1 MGVPPAY
8 IYLRTL
14 ITVFH
19 GENVLLMHRRQSPDA
34 GYWNF
39 LGGKVDVG
47 EDPLEGAQR
56 ELREESGM
64 DTNLAF
70 RGVATA
76 IARSTGEH
84 WTLFLFSAH
93 VSDPRIMASL
103 EGPLRWVPPDEVAT
117 LPVWP
122 DIPILLPYLRDPARV
137 ILAKF
142 TYTTPDPDTLEVLLN
157 RVATF
162 PR

>member
-1 MGVPPAY
+1 MGLPPTHL
-8 IYLRTL
+8 YLRTL

-19 GENVLLMHRRQSPDA
+19 GDDVLLIYREQPPDA

-56 ELREESGM
+56 ELREESGIEA
-64 DTNLAF
+64 TLEF

-84 WTLFLFSAH
+84 WALFLFSGH
-93 VSDPRIMASL
+93 VSDRRIVASS
-103 EGPLRWVPPDEVAT
+103 EGPLRWVTPDEVAA

-122 DIPILLPYLRDPARV
+122 DIPILLPHMRDPARV

-142 TYTTPDPDTLEVLLN
+142 TYTTPDPGTLEVPAT
-157 RVATF
+157 RVSTYHG
-162 PR
+162 